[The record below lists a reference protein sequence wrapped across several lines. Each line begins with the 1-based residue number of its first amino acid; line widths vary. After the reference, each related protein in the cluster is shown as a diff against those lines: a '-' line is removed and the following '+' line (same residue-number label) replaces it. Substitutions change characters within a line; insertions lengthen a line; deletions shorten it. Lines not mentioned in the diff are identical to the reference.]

1 MLIKIINPV
10 FYLWYEFFIVSLV
23 VKYRDHHKSSYLLTS
38 WWNHL
43 FCFDGR
49 SSTASSS
56 RGNGSHCKSEGQEG
70 PLAPESSV
78 QPPGDSDTSKIVLCF
93 CYCEPLG
100 LGIHPVF
107 CSFGAAVL
115 CLVFNKF
122 PLPQ

>member
-1 MLIKIINPV
+1 MLIKIITPV
-10 FYLWYEFFIVSLV
+10 FYLWYEFFTVSLV
-23 VKYRDHHKSSYLLTS
+23 VKYTDHHKSSYLLTS

-56 RGNGSHCKSEGQEG
+56 RGSGSHCESEGQEG

-78 QPPGDSDTSKIVLCF
+78 RPPGDSDTSKTVLCF
-93 CYCEPLG
+93 CCWEPLG
-100 LGIHPVF
+100 WGIHPLPGS
-107 CSFGAAVL
+107 CGAAVL
-115 CLVFNKF
+115 FLVFNEF